1 MDKSEAI
8 ALAEILARSIRVTIV
23 IENVSSVFI
32 PADYGEYDTNRRKTF
47 GNGSTITIVP
57 LPF

>member
-8 ALAEILARSIRVTIV
+8 ALAEILARSVRSTIV
-23 IENVSSVFI
+23 IEGVASELI
-32 PADYGEYDTNRRKTF
+32 PADYAEYDTNRIKTF
-47 GNGSTITIVP
+47 GNDSMITIVP